1 MHQDSLHRPKNLKL
15 ISIRLP
21 VPALVSILHRAT
33 GALLFLLLPLLLWG
47 LQLSLQSAE
56 DYRQLAKFAQTPVV
70 KLLLLFVLWAFLH
83 HFLAGIRHL
92 TLDMRIGLEIRQARR
107 TSKLVLVGGVLLT
120 LLIGVW
126 WW

>member
-33 GALLFLLLPLLLWG
+33 GALIFLLLPLLLWA

-56 DYRQLAKFAQTPVV
+56 GYQRIAELAQGPVV
-70 KLLLLFVLWAFLH
+70 KLLLLGVLWAFLH

-92 TLDMRIGLEIRQARR
+92 TLDMRIGLEISQARR
-107 TSKLVLVGGVLLT
+107 SGKLVLVGGVLLT
-120 LLIGVW
+120 VLIGVLW
-126 WW
+126 W

>member
-33 GALLFLLLPLLLWG
+33 GALIFLLLPLLLWG

-56 DYRQLAKFAQTPVV
+56 SYRQLAEFAQASVV